1 MRKIGYALLLGFLYP
16 LLSWAKTPQVHFDPV
31 SLIIFWVTTIYS
43 LSIIGQFFAKKIGQP
58 SVLGELLMGIIV
70 GNICYYFRVPEMIL
84 LREGSGIFNI
94 LPELLANKSLFS
106 SLTHDVG
113 NTPKFEIIHQALLGP
128 HGADLLNTAYVL
140 DVFSRFGIIYLLFL
154 VGLETSWIELKKVGK
169 PAILVASIGVLAPM
183 FLGFIVFTLF
193 VQHGFQTNIFI
204 AATLSATS
212 VGITARVLQDLKKI
226 RTKEA
231 KIILGAAMIDDV
243 LGLFIL
249 ALVSS
254 LVLQGYVSAWGLMQI
269 FISTCFFFIIALSL
283 GPSLVKLLVHVTIF
297 LELWEAKLVIAFLFI
312 MLLSWLASLL
322 NLSTIIGAFIAGV
335 ILKDESFENHAHGKT
350 RASTIQEL
358 ISPLQFLLAPLF
370 FFLMGV
376 QVKLESFLSSEVLF
390 ISTLLCIIA
399 IFGKLLGGLAAGG
412 KVNRLFIGIGMV
424 PRGEVGLIF
433 ASMGRSIGVVNDQ
446 MFSAIVVM
454 VVVTTVIAPPWMKWC
469 LKGPNSNL
477 IKESGECI

>member
-1 MRKIGYALLLGFLYP
+1 MTKIGYCLLLGCLYP
-16 LLSWAKTPQVHFDPV
+16 LISWAKTPQLHFDPV

-43 LSIIGQFFAKKIGQP
+43 LSVIGQFFAKKIGQP

-70 GNICYYFRVPEMIL
+70 GNICYYFRVPEMLL

-94 LPELLANKSLFS
+94 LPDLLANKSLVS
-106 SLTHDVG
+106 SLTQDIGGV
-113 NTPKFEIIHQALLGP
+113 PKFHLIQQALIGP

-169 PAILVASIGVLAPM
+169 PAMLVASIGVIAPM
-183 FLGFIVFTLF
+183 LLGFLVFLTLF
-193 VQHGFQTNIFI
+193 VQNGFQTNVFI

-212 VGITARVLQDLKKI
+212 VGITARVLQDLKKLN
-226 RTKEA
+226 TKEA

-254 LVLQGYVSAWGLMQI
+254 LVLQGHLSAWGLMQI
-269 FISTCFFFIIALSL
+269 VFSSCLFFITTLAL
-283 GPSLVKLLVHVTIF
+283 GPGLVKQLVRLTGF

-322 NLSTIIGAFIAGV
+322 NLSTIIGAFTAGV
-335 ILKDESFENHAHGKT
+335 ILNDALFDEHQHGKT
-350 RASTIQEL
+350 TTSTIKEL
-358 ISPLQFLLAPLF
+358 IAPLQFLLAPLF

-376 QVKLESFLSSEVLF
+376 QVKLESFLSVEVLW
-390 ISTLLCIIA
+390 ISVLLSIVAII
-399 IFGKLLGGLAAGG
+399 GKLLGGLVAGK
-412 KVNRLFIGIGMV
+412 KVNRMFIGVGMI

-469 LKGPNSNL
+469 LK
-477 IKESGECI
+477 EEQCI